1 MDLGF
6 AVTSEADNEW
16 GDDVENETKLE
27 SAALPDEKKD
37 LGSDTKKEPVPKTIS
52 NTIPT

>member
-16 GDDVENETKLE
+16 GDDVDNEPKVESVETHSSKGPVVKQE
-27 SAALPDEKKD
+27 SAPTT
-37 LGSDTKKEPVPKTIS
+37 LGNINVTG
-52 NTIPT
+52 